1 LGEGGPLE
9 HERDSTVEIFVVDA
23 FTSDRF
29 KGNPAAVCLPEDRLP
44 EKVCQA
50 IAAELN
56 LSETAFIHPVERT
69 ADDIPRFGLRWFT
82 PQTEVDLCGHAT
94 LATAKAIFQEVGVD
108 SEVLAFD
115 TKSGPLY
122 AHRIGSAVRIDLPAS
137 PTTPVNAPTGLLEAL
152 GPAAGPPKNIEMTK
166 GSFSMLLVELEDE
179 ARVRAVQPDFRAMRA
194 IKAKPELEGVI
205 VTAKDGKG
213 LERGEDPQAPDF
225 VSRAFAPWV
234 GIDEDPVCGAAHT
247 ALGPYWSKRL
257 NKNPLRAHQLSAR
270 GGELLVKV
278 EGDRVH
284 LTGEAVVVMAGTMR
298 LD

>member
-1 LGEGGPLE
+1 ME
-9 HERDSTVEIFVVDA
+9 HERDSTVELFIVDA

-29 KGNPAAVCLPEDRLP
+29 KGNPAGVCLPEDRLP
-44 EKVCQA
+44 EKVCQS

-94 LATAKAIFQEVGVD
+94 LATAKVIFQEVGVD

-115 TKSGPLY
+115 TRSGPLY
-122 AHRIGSAVRIDLPAS
+122 AHRIGSAVRIDLPA
-137 PTTPVNAPTGLLEAL
+137 APTRPTKPPEGLIEAL
-152 GPAAGPPKNIEMTK
+152 GPQAGTPKNIEITS
-166 GSFSMLLVELEDE
+166 GSISKLLVELEDE
-179 ARVRAVQPDFRAMRA
+179 AKVRAVQPDFKGLRA
-194 IKAKPELEGVI
+194 IKDKPEFNGVI
-205 VTAKDGKG
+205 VTAKDGTG
-213 LERGEDPQAPDF
+213 LERGDGSHAPDF
-225 VSRAFAPWV
+225 VSRYFAPWV
-234 GIDEDPVCGAAHT
+234 GVDEDPVTGAAHT

-257 NKNPLRAHQLSAR
+257 DKNPLRAHQLSAR
-270 GGELLVKV
+270 GGELMVKV

-284 LTGEAVVVMAGTMR
+284 LTGEAVVVLAGTMR

>member
-1 LGEGGPLE
+1 LE
-9 HERDSTVEIFVVDA
+9 HERDSTVELFIVDA

-29 KGNPAAVCLPEDRLP
+29 KGNPAGVCLPEDRLP
-44 EKVCQA
+44 EKVCQS

-82 PQTEVDLCGHAT
+82 PRTEVDLCGHAT
-94 LATAKAIFQEVGVD
+94 LATAKVIFQEVGVD

-115 TKSGPLY
+115 TRSGPLY
-122 AHRIGSAVRIDLPAS
+122 AHRIGSAVKIDLPAAQVR
-137 PTTPVNAPTGLLEAL
+137 PAKAPKGLLEAL
-152 GPAAGPPKNIEMTK
+152 GPSVGTPRNIELAS
-166 GSFSMLLVELEDE
+166 GGLAMLLVELEDE
-179 ARVRAVQPDFRAMRA
+179 SNVRAVQPDFKALRAL
-194 IKAKPELEGVI
+194 KVKPELEGVI

-213 LERGEDPQAPDF
+213 LERGEGSPAPDF

-257 NKNPLRAHQLSAR
+257 DKNPLRAHQLSAR
-270 GGELLVKV
+270 GGELIVKV

-284 LTGEAVVVMAGTMR
+284 LTGEAVVVLAGTMR